1 MEALPDIYPL
11 TGLQIGDMQS
21 YVSRAFL
28 YFAPLSK
35 KVFILVDNQPWR
47 SSKQSRSA
55 RLWQFMVTKYR
66 MSPFANSRALPCSG
80 RNTSS
85 ATAAAAAAADGEC
98 SMAAR
103 RWFEVVDL
111 RLALHGF
118 LVFEVSW
125 RDVHG
130 INYLNEL
137 LTDTS
142 LALEARYMKKWEF
155 YSAEQAAGC
164 TKLWFLGRAPEAEAL
179 RGYLTTLYSLSQD
192 NVVDNDD
199 KDNNNINTSTSN
211 MRRLIHQQIRRSS
224 SSESDK
230 KKEDADDEDD
240 QAPSSSSSY
249 TDTLILL
256 RSRDSAL
263 PMKPEADHHV
273 GHPAADAAGV
283 WPAVVGHLPAVVP
296 AAVPAIQAVDEAPG
310 ADALPAGL
318 PGHRHHRLLRPV
330 QERAAAQGRGGARV
344 WGPLFG
350 WIETWDMV
358 TRIQYLG
365 TILFLRNHLRKCL
378 QGMVALLRMARAVLR
393 PLSAPLSAI
402 AGPLLAACGEVCELL
417 GDLAEALWAPLDAVL
432 DCLNPLV
439 QALLLPL
446 RFAASLASCAGS
458 LLSNTYNFGKDIWE
472 TVSSM
477 FELNH
482 MAEAQHSAFDVSLLK
497 SLWNDL
503 FSQIFR
509 AIRSILNGILLF
521 FASCNRHRLSI
532 YNHVQARLRHMLHVS
547 RLAPYSC
554 PCKTKRRLEGHDK
567 DEDDVVECDICK

>member
-47 SSKQSRSA
+47 TSKQSRSA

-66 MSPFANSRALPCSG
+66 MSPFANSRALDKVPCSG

-85 ATAAAAAAADGEC
+85 AAAAAAAADGEC

-155 YSAEQAAGC
+155 YSAEQAAAC

-192 NVVDNDD
+192 NVNDD
-199 KDNNNINTSTSN
+199 KDSSNNNINNIN
-211 MRRLIHQQIRRSS
+211 MRRLIQQIRRSS
-224 SSESDK
+224 SSEKDK
-230 KKEDADDEDD
+230 KDDEDADADDQD

-263 PMKPEADHHV
+263 PMKLRQIIMSDIRLLTLLES
-273 GHPAADAAGV
+273 
-283 WPAVVGHLPAVVP
+283 
-296 AAVPAIQAVDEAPG
+296 
-310 ADALPAGL
+310 GL
-318 PGHRHHRLLRPV
+318 PSWVIFLQSYPLLCLLYRPWMRPLARTLYLLV
-330 QERAAAQGRGGARV
+330 SLATVIIGFYDLYKNVPLLKAAAARV
-344 WGPLFG
+344 CGPLFG

-393 PLSAPLSAI
+393 PLSAPLAAI

-509 AIRSILNGILLF
+509 AIRSILNGILVF
-521 FASCNRHRLSI
+521 FASCNRHRL
-532 YNHVQARLRHMLHVS
+532 

-554 PCKTKRRLEGHDK
+554 PCKTKRRLQGHDK